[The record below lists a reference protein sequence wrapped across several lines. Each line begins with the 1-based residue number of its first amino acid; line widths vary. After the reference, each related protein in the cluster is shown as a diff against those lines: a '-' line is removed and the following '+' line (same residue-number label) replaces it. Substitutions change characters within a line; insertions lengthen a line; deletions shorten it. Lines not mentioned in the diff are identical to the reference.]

1 MPSLGGGEVVA
12 RVTSRMP
19 SLGGG
24 EVVGLH
30 QGYLVR
36 VGVRW

>member
-1 MPSLGGGEVVA
+1 MVA

-30 QGYLVR
+30 QGYLVW
-36 VGVRW
+36 VGVGW